1 MENSFLLVILFGL
14 ICCVLSGNN
23 KLKER
28 FSWKQVDFKF
38 ENEST
43 REAALRSGDY
53 VAENNVPLGVEVW
66 KNKLFVTV
74 PRWKAG
80 VAATLTYIDLDENE
94 SGSPKLKPY
103 PNWEAHNLR
112 NNGNGAG
119 KIANVFRLNVDVCDR
134 LWLVD
139 QGVADL
145 LGGQIVIHNPKI
157 QVYDLNKDQLIKEYT
172 LPTHFIKNDS
182 LLSNIIADVKNKN
195 CDEAFAY
202 IADCGANALI
212 VYDLEKDESWRIT
225 HHFFHFDPLSG
236 DYFVGT
242 PSRGINFQWPDGIF
256 GLALSGI
263 QSNGYRIL
271 YFHPLSST
279 REFAVSTEIIQNKSI
294 ASQAYHKYKVLGS
307 RGPDTQ
313 SLSSS
318 LDEKNGVLFYTLLNK
333 NGVGCWNSNNEEYS
347 VDTNALIAS
356 DEVTMLYPNDLKVDK
371 NGRLWVLADKLS
383 NFLYSQLNFT
393 DINFRIFTAEVDQV
407 VTGTVCDKNSSS

>member
-1 MENSFLLVILFGL
+1 MNRW
-14 ICCVLSGNN
+14 CC
-23 KLKER
+23 
-28 FSWKQVDFKF
+28 
-38 ENEST
+38 T
-43 REAALRSGDY
+43 RVS
-53 VAENNVPLGVEVW
+53 
-66 KNKLFVTV
+66 
-74 PRWKAG
+74 
-80 VAATLTYIDLDENE
+80 ENE

-242 PSRGINFQWPDGIF
+242 PSR
-256 GLALSGI
+256 
-263 QSNGYRIL
+263 R
-271 YFHPLSST
+271 T
-279 REFAVSTEIIQNKSI
+279 AV
-294 ASQAYHKYKVLGS
+294 
-307 RGPDTQ
+307 
-313 SLSSS
+313 
-318 LDEKNGVLFYTLLNK
+318 
-333 NGVGCWNSNNEEYS
+333 C
-347 VDTNALIAS
+347 
-356 DEVTMLYPNDLKVDK
+356 
-371 NGRLWVLADKLS
+371 
-383 NFLYSQLNFT
+383 
-393 DINFRIFTAEVDQV
+393 
-407 VTGTVCDKNSSS
+407 